1 MSRVPLVVQLNSTCT
16 TSMESESASLTTHC
30 DKSTPFAFE
39 SSETLSITKPIPP
52 LPPEVVYKISSNPS
66 SFQ

>member
-1 MSRVPLVVQLNSTCT
+1 
-16 TSMESESASLTTHC
+16 MESESASLTTHC